1 MMEVVKR
8 DGTKENVKVEKILH
22 AVSRACRG
30 LENVEPIEVAKLT
43 IAGLHQG
50 STTEELDELSISNA
64 VMLMG
69 NEPNYSKVAA
79 RMLSEKIRKEAGRDT
94 SFSAPHQRR

>member
-22 AVSRACRG
+22 AVNRACRG

-50 STTEELDELSISNA
+50 STT
-64 VMLMG
+64 
-69 NEPNYSKVAA
+69 
-79 RMLSEKIRKEAGRDT
+79 
-94 SFSAPHQRR
+94 